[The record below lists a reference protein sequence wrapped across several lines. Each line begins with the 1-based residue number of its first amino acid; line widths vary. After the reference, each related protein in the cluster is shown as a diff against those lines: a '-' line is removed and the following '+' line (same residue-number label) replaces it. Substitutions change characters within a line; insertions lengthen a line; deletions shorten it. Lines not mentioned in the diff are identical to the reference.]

1 MNDAQ
6 VHSNGPD
13 EGSLASYLLGFGLA
27 LILTAAAFWMVMSGG
42 VTRATALAGVCA
54 LAIVQIA
61 VHLVFFLH
69 MNRSSDA
76 RWNRMAF
83 LFAVVIIGIL
93 VAGSLWI
100 TSHLHQNMMPMLMD

>member
-6 VHSNGPD
+6 IHSSGAS
-13 EGSLASYLLGFGLA
+13 EGSLPTYLLGFALA

-42 VTRATALAGVCA
+42 VSRSAALAGVSA
-54 LAIVQIA
+54 LAVVQIA
-61 VHLVFFLH
+61 VHLICFLH

-83 LFAVVIIGIL
+83 LFAVIIIGIL

-100 TSHLHQNMMPMLMD
+100 MNHLHQNMMPMLMD

>member
-6 VHSNGPD
+6 IHSNDPT
-13 EGSLASYLLGFGLA
+13 EGSLSSYLLGFAYA
-27 LILTAAAFWMVMSGG
+27 LILTAAAFWMAMSGG
-42 VTRATALAGVCA
+42 VSRTAALVGVSVLAV
-54 LAIVQIA
+54 VQIA

-69 MNRSSDA
+69 MNRSADA

-83 LFAVVIIGIL
+83 LFAVIIIGIL

-100 TSHLHQNMMPMLMD
+100 MNHLHQNMMPMLMD